1 MLPADF
7 TVKFTPPA
15 AVAKPLAGE
24 TMGPQ
29 AAKPRFVKPQA
40 APAESQEV
48 IDMAREYIKANEG
61 VKNAPYKDSKGL
73 WTVGIGHL
81 MTPEEIKSIG
91 TRKLSDQE
99 VNDIFARDLNSKVKM
114 VRTQLGKSYDA
125 LPTKAKVAIIDG
137 FFRGDMSGSPKA
149 LELIRAGKL
158 KEAAD
163 EYLDNK
169 EYRDSVALNRK
180 GKPHGVAGRMERNAQ
195 VLREAAKAKA
205 TQPGRKLSQATL
217 QR

>member
-7 TVKFTPPA
+7 TVSFPPPA
-15 AVAKPLAGE
+15 VVAKPLAGE

-29 AAKPRFVKPQA
+29 AAKPKVVKPQDTG
-40 APAESQEV
+40 ESDEV
-48 IDMAREYIKANEG
+48 ISMAREYITANEG
-61 VKNAPYKDSKGL
+61 VRNSPYKDSKGL

-114 VRTQLGKSYDA
+114 VRSKLGNTYDT
-125 LPTKAKVAIIDG
+125 LPTRVKVAIIDG

-149 LELIRAGKL
+149 LELIKAGKL
-158 KEAAD
+158 NEAAD
-163 EYLDNK
+163 EYLNNR
-169 EYRDSVALNRK
+169 EYRDSVALNKK

-195 VLREAAKAKA
+195 ALREAAKAKSA
-205 TQPGRKLSQATL
+205 PVGRKLSQATL
-217 QR
+217 QP